1 MCMSLSSACYQSPES
16 TFLLEPQSG
25 VGLLRLHHGGEVR
38 RQAAVC
44 GLTTSEKNKSKT
56 NPQQLEHKSS
66 QRSGQELGKHQDS
79 GAIAVWQTGAVDPEP
94 HNSSSDAAWFS
105 KWMES
110 RFYRSCRNSCSQVG
124 PMCVCVFRMLQHTHR
139 REHKHTHLSS
149 SQCLLEYIPLG
160 IEGGGV
166 GGVGGLK
173 LLPAALA
180 LIPPGKVQSLP

>member
-1 MCMSLSSACYQSPES
+1 MKSDVRLQCVE
-16 TFLLEPQSG
+16 
-25 VGLLRLHHGGEVR
+25 LRLQR
-38 RQAAVC
+38 KISQRQI
-44 GLTTSEKNKSKT
+44 LNSWST
-56 NPQQLEHKSS
+56 NPHSVLVRNLANTRTAEPSRCGRQEQSTQSRTTAALTQLGF
-66 QRSGQELGKHQDS
+66 QNGWRADS
-79 GAIAVWQTGAVDPEP
+79 TGAAGT
-94 HNSSSDAAWFS
+94 AAHRW
-105 KWMES
+105 
-110 RFYRSCRNSCSQVG
+110 G
-124 PMCVCVFRMLQHTHR
+124 PVCVCVFRMLQHTHR